1 LSLGQGGVES
11 VAMKTFAC
19 FLLLSAFLVNGAFAQ
34 TRASSTG
41 ESTDSFCKRLEN
53 RRPYI
58 EISAGVAEKLLIQ
71 KNVPVYKHLPMEARV
86 TGTVVIHFSLG
97 RNGEVLCPKVISG
110 PKMLQQPV
118 LEAVRKYKYKPYLLD
133 GEAIIV
139 STKISVIT
147 SNY

>member
-1 LSLGQGGVES
+1 
-11 VAMKTFAC
+11 
-19 FLLLSAFLVNGAFAQ
+19 
-34 TRASSTG
+34 
-41 ESTDSFCKRLEN
+41 
-53 RRPYI
+53 
-58 EISAGVAEKLLIQ
+58 
-71 KNVPVYKHLPMEARV
+71 MEARV

>member
-1 LSLGQGGVES
+1 MRAV
-11 VAMKTFAC
+11 AC
-19 FLLLSAFLVNGAFAQ
+19 FLLCSAILVNGAFAQ
-34 TRASSTG
+34 RRASSTG

-58 EISAGVAEKLLIQ
+58 AISAGVAEKLLIQ

-118 LEAVRKYKYKPYLLD
+118 LDAVRKYKYKPYLLD
-133 GEAIIV
+133 GEAVIV
-139 STKISVIT
+139 STEISVTT